1 MEHGMAIP
9 YEVEPFRLSCT
20 SHGKLSVWDGG
31 GSGTPLLLI
40 HGNSSSHQVFA
51 RQLRSDLAAR
61 CRLITFDLPGHGQ
74 SEDAHDPARTYS
86 LPGLADCTV
95 ELLERLEVSSAVVL
109 GWSLGGHVAIEMLS
123 RFKGMKGLILTG
135 TPPIRR
141 GGFVE
146 GFVSSPAD
154 GLAGRRHLSEA
165 EVDTFAQAM
174 FGTPVEPFLQGAIGR
189 SDGRCRQGLF
199 EASRAGLGVD
209 QRLAVEGSAL
219 PIAVINGATDPLI
232 RLDYL
237 EGVAYRNLWEGRC
250 HRLDGAGHAP
260 FWHAADT
267 FNALVGRFLGELERG
282 TAGLERPAVKGDQKT
297 VSTRAS
303 RM

>member
-1 MEHGMAIP
+1 MTETHAIR
-9 YEVEPFRLSCT
+9 PFNFVST
-20 SHGKLSVWDGG
+20 SHAKLAVTNSG

-40 HGNSSSHQVFA
+40 HGNSSCRQVFA
-51 RQLRSDLAAR
+51 RQMRSDFAAR

-95 ELLERLEVSSAVVL
+95 ELLERLGVSSAVVL

-123 RFKGMKGLILTG
+123 RFKGMKSLILTG

-154 GLAGRRHLSEA
+154 GLAARRHLSEA
-165 EVDTFAQAM
+165 EVDTFARAM
-174 FGTPVEPFLQGAIGR
+174 FGEPVEPFLQGAIGR

-219 PIAVINGATDPLI
+219 PVAVINGAADPLI

-237 EGVAYRNLWEGRC
+237 DDVAYRNLWEERC

-260 FWHAADT
+260 FWHAADA
-267 FNALVGRFLGELERG
+267 FNALVGRFLGELEREP
-282 TAGLERPAVKGDQKT
+282 AGPEGPAVGCAQKMA
-297 VSTRAS
+297 STQAS

>member
-1 MEHGMAIP
+1 MTASTGFQLP
-9 YEVEPFRLSCT
+9 RFTYT
-20 SHGKLSVWDGG
+20 SHGRLSIEDSG

-40 HGNSSSHQVFA
+40 HGNSSCRHVFA

-61 CRLITFDLPGHGQ
+61 CRLIAFDLPGHGQ

-86 LPGLADCTV
+86 MRGLADCTV
-95 ELLERLEVSSAVVL
+95 ELLARLGISSAVVL
-109 GWSLGGHVAIEMLS
+109 GWSLGGHIAIEMLS
-123 RFKGMKGLILTG
+123 RFEGMRGLILTG

-141 GGFVE
+141 GGFAE

-154 GLAGRRHLSEA
+154 GLAGRRHLAGA
-165 EVDTFAQAM
+165 EVDSFAQAM
-174 FGTPVEPFLQGAIGR
+174 FGAPVEPFLRGAIGR

-219 PIAVINGATDPLI
+219 PIAVINGADDPLV

-237 EGVAYRNLWEGRC
+237 ESVAYRNLWEGRC
-250 HRLDGAGHAP
+250 HRLDGVGHAA
-260 FWHAADT
+260 FWHAADA
-267 FNALVGRFLGELERG
+267 FNALVERFLGELEREA
-282 TAGLERPAVKGDQKT
+282 AGPGRRVIGATQKIA
-297 VSTRAS
+297 STEAS